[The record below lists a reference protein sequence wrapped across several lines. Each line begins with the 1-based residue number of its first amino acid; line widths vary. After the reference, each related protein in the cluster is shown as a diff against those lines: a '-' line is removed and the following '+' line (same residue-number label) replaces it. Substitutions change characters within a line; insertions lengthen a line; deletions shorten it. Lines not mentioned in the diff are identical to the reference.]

1 MEPFKNAI
9 SPKVVKITAA
19 LLERHLQG
27 FERAQFESQVIA
39 QLDAL
44 ELKERVAMIA
54 DALHQVLP
62 SEAAQR
68 NAILLAMLHPDVES
82 TGVESSAE
90 GLSGWGV
97 WPLTHLVGKY
107 GVDDF
112 DDSLAALKEMTKRFT
127 SEFDVR
133 PFIIADQDRA
143 LDVICAWADDPNH
156 HVRRLVSEGTRPRL
170 PWGAQLKGLIEDPK
184 PMMPTLERLRDD
196 PSEYVRRSV
205 ANHLNDIAKDHPDF
219 LAKLAAKWLQGASKE
234 REKLVRH
241 ACRTLIK
248 QGHEGALAAFGLHPP
263 EIEEPRISL
272 SAIEI
277 SYGGAIEF
285 ELMLASN
292 AQAKQTLV
300 IDYVIHF
307 LKANGTRAPKV
318 FKWTKV
324 ELGAGEEKTLS
335 RRHVIK
341 PITTRKYYEG
351 VQVLSLRINGKDFGS
366 EPFVLKDVS

>member
-9 SPKVVKITAA
+9 SPEVVRLTAM
-19 LLERHLQG
+19 LLEPHLPS
-27 FERAQFESQVIA
+27 FERVRFEREVIW

-54 DALHQVLP
+54 DTLHQVLP
-62 SEAAQR
+62 SAASQR

-82 TGVESSAE
+82 TGVESSPE

-112 DDSLAALKEMTKRFT
+112 DGSLAALKEMTKRFT

-143 LDVICAWADDPNH
+143 LDVICAWADDPSH

-170 PWGAQLKGLIEDPK
+170 PWGAQLKGLVEDPK
-184 PMMPTLERLRDD
+184 PMILTLEKLRDD

-219 LAKLAAKWLQGASKE
+219 VAELAAKWLQGASKE

-263 EIEEPRISL
+263 EISEPGISL
-272 SAIEI
+272 SKNEV
-277 SYGGAIEF
+277 SYGGAVEF
-285 ELMLASN
+285 EMTLASN
-292 AQAKQTLV
+292 ARAKQTLV

-324 ELGAGEEKTLS
+324 DLSAGEKKTLS

-351 VQVLSLRINGKDFGS
+351 EQVLSLRINGKDFGNA
-366 EPFVLKDVS
+366 PFVLTGVT